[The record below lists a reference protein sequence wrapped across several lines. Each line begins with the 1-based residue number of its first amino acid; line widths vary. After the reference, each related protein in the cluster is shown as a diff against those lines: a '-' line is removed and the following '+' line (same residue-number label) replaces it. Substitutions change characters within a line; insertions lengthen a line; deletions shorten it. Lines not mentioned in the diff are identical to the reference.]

1 MPGGEEL
8 SPKPTKSGA
17 AALMAFIPRS
27 QFQWAAPPL
36 RSAPGSTSAVQ
47 SGGEHDEDV
56 GINAGPA
63 RAPGSGMPKAP
74 LAPWQTATERGP
86 TLNPAQMF
94 QQDEDGLG
102 WDAGAAARMGPGS
115 GAGVPGL
122 GSPNPTPSPPRSSLP
137 LRLGLSAALAA
148 SADAG
153 DSSTGGSGRVTSMG
167 AGVEGGEGLAEDL
180 GVDRGLGG
188 GAPESFAVAA
198 EGPGQPL
205 VLMAEKSPMAGA
217 HPPDPVGL
225 CPDRATWHRKWLMA
239 GWDAPTY

>member
-1 MPGGEEL
+1 M
-8 SPKPTKSGA
+8 PKPTESGA

-27 QFQWAAPPL
+27 QSQWAAPPL
-36 RSAPGSTSAVQ
+36 RSAHGATSAVQ
-47 SGGEHDEDV
+47 SGGEHDEDL
-56 GINAGPA
+56 GLTAGPA
-63 RAPGSGMPKAP
+63 RAPGGGMPKAP
-74 LAPWQTATERGP
+74 LAPWQTAAERGP
-86 TLNPAQMF
+86 TLNPAQVL

-115 GAGVPGL
+115 RAGVPGL

-148 SADAG
+148 STDAG
-153 DSSTGGSGRVTSMG
+153 NSSPGGSGRVTSMG

-188 GAPESFAVAA
+188 GAPESFAGAA

-205 VLMAEKSPMAGA
+205 VLMAENSPMAGV
-217 HPPDPVGL
+217 HLPDPVGL

-239 GWDAPTY
+239 GWSAPT